1 MKQTSA
7 QWWNQTK
14 GDPSKLIAWL
24 KDQYHGEK
32 TAAKR
37 IKELFFTAGNTLT
50 NKEASLLER
59 IISEEERHAHWV
71 KTLLTVRG
79 IKPEILVK
87 EERYWNKVLPKT
99 EASKEQLAA
108 IAHLAETM
116 RLERIGVIAA
126 DTQCPKDIRNV
137 FKRILPMELNHAKW
151 FAELSTNEHIKSAL
165 VNHHDGMN
173 ELGLVI

>member
-14 GDPSKLIAWL
+14 GDPIKLINWL
-24 KDQYHGEK
+24 KDQYHGEM

-37 IKELFFTAGNTLT
+37 IKELFFVAGNTLT

-59 IISEEERHAHWV
+59 IISEEEIHTNWI
-71 KTLLTVRG
+71 KNLLTARG
-79 IKPEILVK
+79 IKAEILVK

-99 EASKEQLAA
+99 EASKEELAA
-108 IAHLAETM
+108 IAHHAETM

-126 DTQCPKDIRNV
+126 DTQGPKDIRNV
-137 FKRILPMELNHAKW
+137 FKRILPMELNHSKW

-165 VNHHDGMN
+165 ANHHDGMN

>member
-7 QWWNQTK
+7 QWWNKTK
-14 GDPSKLIAWL
+14 SDPIKLIDWL

-50 NKEASLLER
+50 NAEASLLQR
-59 IISEEERHAHWV
+59 IIKEEEVHAKWI
-71 KTLLTVRG
+71 KSLLLNRG
-79 IKPEILVK
+79 VKPEILVK
-87 EERYWNKVLPKT
+87 EERYWNKVLPNY
-99 EASKEQLAA
+99 EASKKQLAA

-126 DTQCPKDIRNV
+126 DTNCPKDIRNV
-137 FKRILPMELNHAKW
+137 FKRILPMELNHTKW
-151 FAELSTNEHIKSAL
+151 FAELTTNEHIKAAL
-165 VNHHDGMN
+165 ANHHDGMN
-173 ELGLVI
+173 ALGLVI

>member
-7 QWWNQTK
+7 QWWNKTK
-14 GDPSKLIAWL
+14 SDPIKLIDWL
-24 KDQYHGEK
+24 KDQYHGEM

-37 IKELFFTAGNTLT
+37 IKELFFTAGNLLT

-59 IISEEERHAHWV
+59 IIKEEERHAYWV
-71 KTLLTVRG
+71 KTLLISRG
-79 IKPEILVK
+79 IKPEILIK

-99 EASKEQLAA
+99 EASKEELAA

-151 FAELSTNEHIKSAL
+151 FAELTTNEHIKAAL
-165 VNHHDGMN
+165 SNHHEGMN
-173 ELGLVI
+173 ALGLVI

>member
-14 GDPSKLIAWL
+14 NDPSKLIDWL

-37 IKELFFTAGNTLT
+37 IHELFFTAGNTLT
-50 NKEASLLER
+50 NKEASLLQR
-59 IISEEERHAHWV
+59 IIKEEERHAHWV

-79 IKPEILVK
+79 ITPEILVK
-87 EERYWNKVLPKT
+87 EERYWNKVLPNY
-99 EASKEQLAA
+99 EASKKQLAA
-108 IAHLAETM
+108 IAHLAESM

-126 DTQCPKDIRNV
+126 DPQCPKDISNV
-137 FKRILPMELNHAKW
+137 FKRILPMELNHTKW
-151 FAELSTNEHIKSAL
+151 FAELTTNEHIKAAL

-173 ELGLVI
+173 ALGLVI

>member
-1 MKQTSA
+1 MKTSA
-7 QWWNQTK
+7 QWWNQVK
-14 GDPSKLIAWL
+14 SDPIKLIDWL

-37 IKELFFTAGNTLT
+37 IKDLFFIAGNTLT
-50 NKEASLLER
+50 NKETSLLKR
-59 IISEEERHAHWV
+59 IIKEEEIHANWV
-71 KTLLTVRG
+71 KKLLITRG
-79 IKPEILVK
+79 ITPELLIK

-99 EASKEQLAA
+99 QSNKEELAA
-108 IAHLAETM
+108 IAYLAERM

-137 FKRILPMELNHAKW
+137 FKRILPMELNHTKW
-151 FAELSTNEHIKSAL
+151 FAELSTNDHIKNAL
-165 VNHHDGMN
+165 ANHHDGMN